1 MKGDQ
6 PVDKGRRRW
15 LNLSAA
21 AEFVGV
27 DGATLRGWADAGKVR
42 VYRTPGGHRRFNPTD
57 LESLLRESFPSTP
70 RSPAVTSESTM
81 GAPAV
86 RQWLTSRAWYS
97 RINEYART
105 RVRACCAELVQILAA
120 YTSGQPAQAQDLTK
134 ARHVGE
140 VLGREVAGCGLTP
153 ADSAEVFL
161 HFKRHVTEALAVPP
175 RDAPL
180 QVRTMREA
188 DAFLGEVL
196 QAVMEAYQ
204 MAGGPEARLPAGR

>member
-1 MKGDQ
+1 MKDEQDDQ
-6 PVDKGRRRW
+6 RQRRW
-15 LNLSAA
+15 LSLGSA

-27 DGATLRGWADAGKVR
+27 DRATLRGWADAGKVR

-57 LESLLRESFPSTP
+57 LESLLCESSPPTP
-70 RSPAVTSESTM
+70 GSPAHTNESTM

-86 RQWLTSRAWYS
+86 RQWITSRAWYP
-97 RINEYART
+97 RIDEYSRT

-120 YTSGQPAQAQDLTK
+120 YTAGQPAQAQDLAK

-140 VLGREVAGCGLTP
+140 ILGREVAGCGLTP

-161 HFKRHVTEALAVPP
+161 HFKRHVTEALAVPL
-175 RDAPL
+175 RDAPR
-180 QVRTMREA
+180 QVRIMREA

-196 QAVMEAYQ
+196 RAVMEAYRK
-204 MAGGPEARLPAGR
+204 AAGPEAGLPAAR

>member
-1 MKGDQ
+1 VKSAEQIRKGQ
-6 PVDKGRRRW
+6 PRW
-15 LNLSAA
+15 LSLGAA

-42 VYRTPGGHRRFNPTD
+42 VYRTPGGHRRFSLAD
-57 LESLLRESFPSTP
+57 LESLLRESSPSTP
-70 RSPAVTSESTM
+70 RSLTRANDSTM

-86 RQWLTSRAWYS
+86 RQWLTSRAWYP
-97 RINEYART
+97 RIGEYSRT
-105 RVRACCAELVQILAA
+105 RVRACCAELVQLLAA
-120 YTSGQPAQAQDLTK
+120 YTAGQRAQPQDLAK

-140 VLGREVAGCGLTP
+140 LLGREVAGCGLTP

-175 RDAPL
+175 RDAPR
-180 QVRTMREA
+180 QVRIMREA

-196 QAVMEAYQ
+196 QAVMEAYK
-204 MAGGPEARLPAGR
+204 MAGGSEAGLPAAP